1 MKLSREDE
9 SELNQWYGYD
19 DEDDDE
25 EINYESELELFAES
39 YDEEKVK
46 EAIEKMKKA
55 IMSFKK

>member
-1 MKLSREDE
+1 MNEYNLYE
-9 SELNQWYGYD
+9 D
-19 DEDDDE
+19 DEDNFNRND
-25 EINYESELELFAES
+25 YESEIELFSES